1 MERLHPSKKLS
12 LESGNFSKNWRRWEQ
27 DFTLYLST
35 TEKETK
41 RHKVKSSILLHY
53 LGRKGREMY
62 NTYVLETKEK
72 SVVFDKTIEK
82 ISQYC
87 IPRES
92 ITLYQP

>member
-1 MERLHPSKKLS
+1 
-12 LESGNFSKNWRRWEQ
+12 
-27 DFTLYLST
+27 
-35 TEKETK
+35 
-41 RHKVKSSILLHY
+41 
-53 LGRKGREMY
+53 MY

-92 ITLYQP
+92 ITFYQP